1 MFNSILGMASQI
13 QKGRLKQQSDIDRWF
28 FSSDS
33 VLVFF
38 DFNTDSARTFFALAN
53 FKFYFVTL
61 ARRLSLN
68 FRYMEKQITP
78 AIASDETKMFF
89 SIKKLYSACIHY
101 HNLFRENLSS
111 LLAHFVI
118 NPYRLYP

>member
-1 MFNSILGMASQI
+1 MIKLAPQDQGA
-13 QKGRLKQQSDIDRWF
+13 DPWF

-68 FRYMEKQITP
+68 FRYMEKQITS
-78 AIASDETKMFF
+78 AIASDETKTFF
-89 SIKKLYSACIHY
+89 SIKKLYRACIH
-101 HNLFRENLSS
+101 
-111 LLAHFVI
+111 
-118 NPYRLYP
+118 

>member
-1 MFNSILGMASQI
+1 M
-13 QKGRLKQQSDIDRWF
+13 
-28 FSSDS
+28 
-33 VLVFF
+33 

-68 FRYMEKQITP
+68 FRYMEKQITS
-78 AIASDETKMFF
+78 AIASDETKTLF

-101 HNLFRENLSS
+101 NNLFHRKFLPS
-111 LLAHFVI
+111 LIAYFVI
-118 NPYRLYP
+118 NPYRLFPNRTEFASVR